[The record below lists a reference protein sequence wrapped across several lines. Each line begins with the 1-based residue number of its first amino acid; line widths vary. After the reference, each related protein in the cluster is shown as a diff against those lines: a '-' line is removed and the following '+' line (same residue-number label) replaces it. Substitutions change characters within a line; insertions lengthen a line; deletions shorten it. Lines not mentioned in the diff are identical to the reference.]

1 MIPINITDFDKF
13 VHRLVM
19 IKTLVGALELRQNI
33 YSARLD
39 QQIYYTMCIEELCH
53 LLELMSSTE
62 TTVTNDFKKCIC

>member
-1 MIPINITDFDKF
+1 MIPINITDFDKI

-19 IKTLVGALELRQNI
+19 RKTLVGALELRQNI

-39 QQIYYTMCIEELCH
+39 QQIYYIMCIEELCR

-62 TTVTNDFKKCIC
+62 TTVTNDLKKCIC